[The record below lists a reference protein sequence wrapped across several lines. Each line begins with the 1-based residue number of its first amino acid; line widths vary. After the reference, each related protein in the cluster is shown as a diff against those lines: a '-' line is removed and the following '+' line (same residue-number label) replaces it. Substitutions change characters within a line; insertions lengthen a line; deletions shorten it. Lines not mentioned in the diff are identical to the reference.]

1 MKIIGTAG
9 HVDHGK
15 STLISALTGIHPDR
29 LKEEKEREMTIE
41 LGFGSLTLPNGEEV
55 GIVDVPGHRDF
66 IGNMLAGIGG
76 IDAVLLVIAA
86 DEGIMPQTREHL
98 DIIHLLDIRHGI
110 IVLTKTDMIDD
121 PEWLTLV
128 ENDIQNLVKQAGIQ
142 NFPLVKVS
150 AKKNRGIDELKQII
164 QQVLAETP
172 QKVDHGR
179 PRLSV
184 DRVFSMTGFGTVIT
198 GTLIDGVFEIGD
210 DILCLPSGRKG
221 KIRGLQTHNHKVE
234 IALPGSRTAI
244 NISGINTEQIQ
255 RGDVITKAGDFFPT
269 QMIDALIMTVDQPE
283 FSLKNNTEVK
293 VFLGSA
299 EVVGTLRLLGKEA
312 ITNQAEGFCQ
322 LQLKEEVIA
331 AKHDR
336 FILRRPSPSETL
348 GGGIVIATDAK
359 KRYKRNDP
367 KIIERLGQVLKGG
380 PAELLANAALGR
392 DITQARELFGLA
404 GLNMDQ
410 GLTALQECI
419 NDGTLHLMDPIGSSL
434 TAQSSLIHSAR
445 FADINHKIE
454 ELVQEYHKLY
464 PLRKGI
470 PKEEL
475 KSKLNLPTK
484 QLPLF
489 LNQTDFLDGIKYVA
503 NKNHQIKF
511 STEDHRKV
519 NSLISRME
527 SEPYSTP
534 SVADC
539 KFELGEEL
547 FNAVLDQGTFK
558 LVSNEV
564 IFLSTTYN
572 EMMKELFT
580 RFPTPDSFTVA
591 QARDVFGSSRKY
603 ILAFLE
609 YLDSSGITTRSGDL
623 RQFRINPTHIQ

>member
-121 PEWLTLV
+121 PEWLDLV
-128 ENDIQNLVKQAGIQ
+128 ETDIQNMVKQAGIQ

-150 AKKNRGIDELKQII
+150 ARKNRGIDELKQII

-172 QKVDHGR
+172 QKVDRGR

-184 DRVFSMTGFGTVIT
+184 DRVFSMTGFGTVVT
-198 GTLIDGVFEIGD
+198 GTLIDGVFNIGD
-210 DILCLPSGRKG
+210 DILCLPSEHKG
-221 KIRGLQTHNHKVE
+221 KIRGLQTHKHKVE

-244 NISGINTEQIQ
+244 NISGITIEQIQ
-255 RGDVITKAGDFFPT
+255 RGDVITKSGDYFPT
-269 QMIDALIMTVDQPE
+269 QMIDALINTVDQPE

-299 EVVGTLRLLGKEA
+299 EVVGTLRLLGKEM
-312 ITNQAEGFCQ
+312 ITNQSEGFCQ
-322 LQLKEEVIA
+322 LLLKEKVVA
-331 AKHDR
+331 AKHDH

-359 KRYKRNDP
+359 KRYKRNDL
-367 KIIERLGQVLKGG
+367 KTIERLSQVLKGG

-392 DITQARELFGLA
+392 EITQARDLFGFA
-404 GLNMDQ
+404 GLNVDQ
-410 GLTALQECI
+410 GIPALRECVNNGI
-419 NDGTLHLMDPIGSSL
+419 LRSMDPMETSL
-434 TAQSSLIHSAR
+434 SAHSNVIHSSR
-445 FADINHKIE
+445 YSEIIHKIE
-454 ELVQEYHKLY
+454 ELVMEYHKLY

-475 KSKLNLPTK
+475 KSKLNLLTK

-489 LNQTDFLDGIKYVA
+489 LNQTDFLDGIKYIA
-503 NKNHQIKF
+503 NRNHQIKF
-511 STEDHRKV
+511 SPEDQRKA
-519 NSLISRME
+519 NLLISKME
-527 SEPYSTP
+527 KEPYSTP
-534 SVADC
+534 AVADC
-539 KFELGEEL
+539 KLELGDEL
-547 FNAVLDQGTFK
+547 FNAVVEQGTFK

-564 IFLSTTYN
+564 VFLETTYN
-572 EMMKELFT
+572 HMVNELFT
-580 RFPTPDSFTVA
+580 RFPIPNSFTVA
-591 QARDVFGSSRKY
+591 QVRDVFGSSRKY

-609 YLDSSGITTRSGDL
+609 FLDSTGITTRSGDS
-623 RQFRINPTHIQ
+623 RQFRSNPTPNN